1 MSLLAVILVALHAII
16 GIAAV
21 VWILLGDCD
30 SGWKVAWTVLFFV
43 IPEITIIVYILL
55 GLRYRKGRM
64 FKRLHGPVQERFEKE
79 LDLDF
84 SVLEPDFSTVADEY
98 KPLAKLF
105 CTCSNTNIVTSGNNL
120 EIITSGERKR
130 ELLLEDLRNA
140 RKYIHIEYFRFG
152 ADKTGLEVREILEQ
166 KAAEGVEVRVLFPN
180 ISNRWQKWSF
190 FQHMIDRG
198 VEVNRF
204 TNFKLNW
211 RVFIMRINCQDHR
224 KIVVVDGKVAY
235 TGGMN
240 LNDNYFYRWRDT
252 HLRIEGPSVNI
263 LEAAF
268 IDNLLT
274 SRGTLTHR
282 LPYYFTTHFE
292 PSPAPFEGK
301 SLQVVTDAAE
311 YPFTSAQLGY
321 EWVLAN
327 AKRYVYLQTPYFM
340 PPEPVLDALKNAA
353 LRGVDVRIML
363 PEKVDTPLMG
373 LGNQSYYEEC
383 AAAGIKIYIRGG
395 NFIHSKTMVAD
406 DYISVVGASN
416 LDTRSF
422 QLNSEVNTFI
432 YDREAAVCC
441 REIFLRDS
449 NSTLL
454 DVDEWKASRSFLNR
468 LGSAFM
474 RVLSFSL

>member
-1 MSLLAVILVALHAII
+1 MSLLAVILVALHVFI

-79 LDLDF
+79 LELDF
-84 SVLEPDFSTVADEY
+84 SVLGPDYSTVPDEY
-98 KPLAKLF
+98 KPLAKFF
-105 CTCSNTNIVTSGNNL
+105 CTCSNSNIVTSGNNL

-130 ELLLEDLRNA
+130 ELLLEDLRRA
-140 RKYIHIEYFRFG
+140 KKYIHIEYFRFG
-152 ADKTGLEVREILEQ
+152 ADRAGLEVREILEQ

-198 VEVNRF
+198 VEVNKF

-240 LNDNYFYRWRDT
+240 LNDNYFFRWRDT

-274 SRGTLTHR
+274 SQGTLTHR

-327 AKRYVYLQTPYFM
+327 AKHYVYLQTPYFL
-340 PPEPVLDALKNAA
+340 PPEPILDALKNAA

-432 YDREAAVCC
+432 YDREAAVFC
-441 REIFLRDS
+441 RDIFLKDS

-454 DVDEWKASRSFLNR
+454 DVEKWSASRSVWNR
-468 LGSAFM
+468 LGAAFM
-474 RVLSFSL
+474 RVLSFNL

>member
-1 MSLLAVILVALHAII
+1 MSLLAVILVALHVFI

-79 LDLDF
+79 LELDF

-140 RKYIHIEYFRFG
+140 KKYIHIEYFRFG

-198 VEVNRF
+198 VEVNKF

-274 SRGTLTHR
+274 SQGTLTHR

-327 AKRYVYLQTPYFM
+327 AKHYVYLQTPYFL
-340 PPEPVLDALKNAA
+340 PPEPILDALKNAA

-454 DVDEWKASRSFLNR
+454 DVDEWKAARSFWNR
-468 LGSAFM
+468 LGAAFM
-474 RVLSFSL
+474 RVLSFNL

>member
-1 MSLLAVILVALHAII
+1 M
-16 GIAAV
+16 
-21 VWILLGDCD
+21 
-30 SGWKVAWTVLFFV
+30 
-43 IPEITIIVYILL
+43 
-55 GLRYRKGRM
+55 
-64 FKRLHGPVQERFEKE
+64 
-79 LDLDF
+79 
-84 SVLEPDFSTVADEY
+84 
-98 KPLAKLF
+98 
-105 CTCSNTNIVTSGNNL
+105 
-120 EIITSGERKR
+120 
-130 ELLLEDLRNA
+130 
-140 RKYIHIEYFRFG
+140 
-152 ADKTGLEVREILEQ
+152 
-166 KAAEGVEVRVLFPN
+166 
-180 ISNRWQKWSF
+180 
-190 FQHMIDRG
+190 
-198 VEVNRF
+198 
-204 TNFKLNW
+204 
-211 RVFIMRINCQDHR
+211 
-224 KIVVVDGKVAY
+224 VVDGKVAY

-268 IDNLLT
+268 VDNLLT
-274 SRGTLTHR
+274 SGGTLSHPLT
-282 LPYYFTTHFE
+282 YYFTSRFE

-327 AKRYVYLQTPYFM
+327 AKNYVYLQTPYFM
-340 PPEPVLDALKNAA
+340 PPEPILDALKSAA

-441 REIFLRDS
+441 RDIFLKDN

-454 DVDEWKASRSFLNR
+454 DVDKWKASRSIWNR
-468 LGSAFM
+468 LGSALM

>member
-64 FKRLHGPVQERFEKE
+64 FKRLHGPVQELFEKE
-79 LDLDF
+79 LDLDS

-454 DVDEWKASRSFLNR
+454 DVDEWKASRRFWNR

>member
-1 MSLLAVILVALHAII
+1 MSLLAVILVALHVFI

-79 LDLDF
+79 LDLDS

-140 RKYIHIEYFRFG
+140 KKYIHIEYFRFG

-274 SRGTLTHR
+274 SQGTLTHR

-327 AKRYVYLQTPYFM
+327 AKHYVYLQTPYFM
-340 PPEPVLDALKNAA
+340 PPEPILDALKNAA

>member
-1 MSLLAVILVALHAII
+1 MSLLAVILVALHVFI

-64 FKRLHGPVQERFEKE
+64 FKRLHGPVQELFEKE
-79 LDLDF
+79 LDLDS

-140 RKYIHIEYFRFG
+140 KKYIHIEYFRFG

-224 KIVVVDGKVAY
+224 KIVVVDGNVAY

-274 SRGTLTHR
+274 SQGTLTHR

-327 AKRYVYLQTPYFM
+327 AKHYVYLQTPYFL
-340 PPEPVLDALKNAA
+340 PPEPILDALKNAA

-441 REIFLRDS
+441 REIFLGDS

-454 DVDEWKASRSFLNR
+454 DVDEWKASRSFWNR
-468 LGSAFM
+468 LGAALM
-474 RVLSFSL
+474 RVLSFNL

>member
-1 MSLLAVILVALHAII
+1 MSLLAVILVALHVFI

-64 FKRLHGPVQERFEKE
+64 FKRLHGPVQELFEKE
-79 LDLDF
+79 LDLDS

-140 RKYIHIEYFRFG
+140 KKYIHIEYFRFG

-274 SRGTLTHR
+274 SQGTLTHR

-327 AKRYVYLQTPYFM
+327 AKHYVYLQTPYFL
-340 PPEPVLDALKNAA
+340 PPEPILDALKNAA

>member
-1 MSLLAVILVALHAII
+1 MSLLAVILVALHVFI

-79 LDLDF
+79 LELDF

-140 RKYIHIEYFRFG
+140 KKYIHIEYFRFG

-198 VEVNRF
+198 VEVNKF

-274 SRGTLTHR
+274 SQGTLTHR

-327 AKRYVYLQTPYFM
+327 AKHYVYLQTPYFL
-340 PPEPVLDALKNAA
+340 PPEPILDALKNAA

-454 DVDEWKASRSFLNR
+454 DVDEWKAARSFWNR
-468 LGSAFM
+468 LGAALM
-474 RVLSFSL
+474 RVLSFNL

>member
-64 FKRLHGPVQERFEKE
+64 FKRLHGQVQELFEKE
-79 LDLDF
+79 LDLDS

-252 HLRIEGPSVNI
+252 HLRIEGSSVNI

-274 SRGTLTHR
+274 SQGTLTHR

-311 YPFTSAQLGY
+311 YPFTAAQLGY

>member
-1 MSLLAVILVALHAII
+1 MSLLAVILVALHVFI

-79 LDLDF
+79 LELDF

-140 RKYIHIEYFRFG
+140 KKYIHIEYFRFG

-263 LEAAF
+263 LETAF

-274 SRGTLTHR
+274 SRGTLTHK
-282 LPYYFTTHFE
+282 LPYYFSQHFE

-301 SLQVVTDAAE
+301 SVQVVTDAAE

-327 AKRYVYLQTPYFM
+327 AKHYVYLQTPYFL

-406 DYISVVGASN
+406 DYVSVVGASN